1 MTAPAD
7 PQGAV
12 LVGVDG
18 SSDGAHAVSWAAHE
32 AARTGVPLRIV
43 HASPWSM
50 LAEEPH
56 RADRAWDEAHLGRRA
71 RRVLDA
77 AARHAHEVEPGIAV
91 DAELVCGTGP
101 AALALTCAGA
111 ATVVVGRR
119 GLGTQG
125 TRQVG
130 SAAAVLAEQVD
141 AAVVVCG
148 YGAQHS
154 HLGGHDGPVVVG
166 VDNPARGEC
175 TADQRH
181 VLDTAFTLADRLS
194 ARLNVVHAWNDV
206 DWGPGDALAAYL
218 TDWPTA
224 AKDTEV
230 ALEDLLTEW
239 YERYPQVAVTL
250 TVVDSRPSHALI
262 GASAGATVVVVGGCG
277 RASLPGSRFGPV
289 ARRVT
294 AGASSPVLVVPITSC

>member
-18 SSDGAHAVSWAAHE
+18 SKDGAHAVTWGARE
-32 AARTGVPLRIV
+32 AARTGTQLRIV

-50 LAEEPH
+50 LTEEPR
-56 RADRAWDEAHLGRRA
+56 RADRAWDEAGLARRA
-71 RRVLDA
+71 RRIVEA
-77 AARHAHEVEPGIAV
+77 AARHAREVEPDLTVA
-91 DAELVCGTGP
+91 AELVCGVGP
-101 AALALTCAGA
+101 AALAGTCSGA

-130 SAAAVLAEQVD
+130 SAAAILAEQID

-148 YGAQHS
+148 YDAQHS

-166 VDNPARGEC
+166 VDNPVRSDC
-175 TADQRH
+175 SSDQRR
-181 VLDTAFTLADRLS
+181 VLDTAFALADRLS
-194 ARLNVVHAWNDV
+194 TGLRVVHAWNDA
-206 DWGPGDALAAYL
+206 DWGPGDPLAEYMS
-218 TDWPTA
+218 DWPTA
-224 AKDTEV
+224 KKDAQV
-230 ALEDLLTEW
+230 SLEDLLTEW
-239 YERYPQVAVTL
+239 YQRYPEVAVTMS
-250 TVVDSRPSHALI
+250 VVESRPAHALVV
-262 GASAGATVVVVGGCG
+262 ASTGATVVVVGGCG

-294 AGASSPVLVVPITSC
+294 AGASSPVLVVPTTA

>member
-1 MTAPAD
+1 VTSPAD

-18 SSDGAHAVSWAAHE
+18 SSDGEQAVTWAAHE
-32 AARTGVPLRIV
+32 AARTGVTLRIV

-50 LAEEPH
+50 LAEEPK
-56 RADRAWDEAHLGRRA
+56 RADRAWDEVGLARRA
-71 RRVLDA
+71 RQILAA
-77 AARHAHEVEPGIAV
+77 AARHAREVEPDIAV
-91 DAELVCGTGP
+91 DAELVCGVGA
-101 AALALTCAGA
+101 AALACACSGA

-125 TRQVG
+125 SRQVG

-148 YGAQHS
+148 YYAQHS

-166 VDNPARGEC
+166 VDNPARGDC

-181 VLDTAFTLADRLS
+181 VLDTAFALADRLS
-194 ARLNVVHAWNDV
+194 VRLRVVHAWSDA
-206 DWGPGDALAAYL
+206 DWGPDDPLAAYM
-218 TDWPTA
+218 TDWSTA
-224 AKDTEV
+224 AKDAEV

-239 YERYPQVAVTL
+239 YQRYPEVSVTL
-250 TVVDSRPSHALI
+250 SIVDSRPGHALI

-294 AGASSPVLVVPITSC
+294 AGSGSPVLVVPSLAP